1 MIMEKP
7 APHLEE
13 RPYLWNNDGKSISI
27 SFGRQVPMTEV
38 KRKSPIFKVLLITL
52 LIIALAGGA
61 SIFLINAHVKHKA
74 GKFILNDIDALPQAD
89 AVIVLGAYVLPS
101 GYPSDILKDRLDTGL
116 AVLSSQKTN
125 RIVVT
130 GDHGTTDYDE
140 VNGMRQYL
148 ESQGVSREM
157 IFMDH
162 AGFNTYDSMYRARD
176 VFMIKKA
183 IIVTQEYHLYRALYI
198 ARSLGIDAWGVPT
211 DLRDYAGQSYYD
223 LREIA
228 ARVKDYFQVNL
239 LHTKPKFLGE
249 PLPVWENGE
258 ITDDGK
264 S

>member
-1 MIMEKP
+1 MAEI
-7 APHLEE
+7 
-13 RPYLWNNDGKSISI
+13 KSKTS
-27 SFGRQVPMTEV
+27 
-38 KRKSPIFKVLLITL
+38 IFKILLIAL

-61 SIFLINAHVKHKA
+61 SVYLINAHVKSKA
-74 GKFILNDIDALPQAD
+74 GEFILNDISDLPQVD
-89 AVIVLGAYVLPS
+89 AVIVLGAYVLPN

-116 AVLSSQKTN
+116 AVLTSGKTN

-176 VFMIKKA
+176 VFMIKRA
-183 IIVTQEYHLYRALYI
+183 VIVTQEYHLYRALYI
-198 ARSLGIDAWGVPT
+198 ARGLGIEAWGIPS
-211 DLRDYAGQSYYD
+211 DLREYAGQRYYD

>member
-1 MIMEKP
+1 MAIK
-7 APHLEE
+7 
-13 RPYLWNNDGKSISI
+13 
-27 SFGRQVPMTEV
+27 
-38 KRKSPIFKVLLITL
+38 KRKSLIFKRILFILLAIL
-52 LIIALAGGA
+52 LAGGA
-61 SIFLINAHVKHKA
+61 AVFLIDTHVKSKA
-74 GKFILNDIDALPQAD
+74 SEFILTDVNALPQVD
-89 AVIVLGAYVLPS
+89 AVIVLGAYVLPG
-101 GYPSDILKDRLDTGL
+101 GYPSTILRDRLDTGL
-116 AVLSSQKTN
+116 EVFTAGKTN

-148 ESQGVSREM
+148 ESKGVSREM

-183 IIVTQEYHLYRALYI
+183 VIVTQEYHLYRALYI
-198 ARSLGIDAWGVPT
+198 ARSLGIEAWGYPS
-211 DLRDYAGQSYYD
+211 DLRYYAGQSYYD

-239 LHTKPKFLGE
+239 FHTKPRFLGE